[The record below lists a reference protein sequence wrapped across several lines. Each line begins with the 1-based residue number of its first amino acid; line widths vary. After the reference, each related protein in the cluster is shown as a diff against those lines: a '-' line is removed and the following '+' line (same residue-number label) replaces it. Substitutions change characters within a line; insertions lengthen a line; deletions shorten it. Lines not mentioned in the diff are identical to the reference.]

1 MKNSLP
7 FLIAILL
14 TACMTAPVDQVPTL
28 KPLVQIEPKLSAI
41 DVNIDSQWWKQL
53 EDPQLEF
60 LVEEALKNAPDMA
73 LAKLRVEHAQQQAN
87 AERASLG
94 PNIAGNLQINEQRLS
109 KNYIYLPN
117 MPATTSYGLVG
128 ASLNWSLDLWGK
140 QKKVLEAVNQ
150 DIKSKAYDFSFTK
163 LWLSSTIVQAYI
175 DYDIAYQHNKIASE
189 SLAAQSRLS
198 FIAKE
203 RFKAGLVN
211 YDLVNQRQ
219 IALEDAAMAQL
230 RAVQIMKMQQHQL
243 AALVNQGPSWGEALK
258 APHLHYQTRDL
269 PEVIPASLI
278 ARRADLQALLTNI
291 QMSQLRVEAAK
302 LSYLP
307 DINLQSLVGL
317 QAFNLAHLLES
328 NSRQY
333 NLGPVLNLP
342 IFDSGAIASA
352 ISARQIE
359 RNQAIYTYQNA
370 LITSLKDS
378 ADGILA
384 VNTSAQNL
392 IQAKHSEAQ
401 ADSLYE
407 VAQQKRKAGLV
418 DDAIVLDAQLQYLVN
433 KQQSLEAEHQHMHDY
448 VGLLVSLGGPIENE
462 LAH

>member
-1 MKNSLP
+1 
-7 FLIAILL
+7 
-14 TACMTAPVDQVPTL
+14 
-28 KPLVQIEPKLSAI
+28 
-41 DVNIDSQWWKQL
+41 
-53 EDPQLEF
+53 
-60 LVEEALKNAPDMA
+60 
-73 LAKLRVEHAQQQAN
+73 
-87 AERASLG
+87 
-94 PNIAGNLQINEQRLS
+94 
-109 KNYIYLPN
+109 
-117 MPATTSYGLVG
+117 
-128 ASLNWSLDLWGK
+128 
-140 QKKVLEAVNQ
+140 
-150 DIKSKAYDFSFTK
+150 
-163 LWLSSTIVQAYI
+163 
-175 DYDIAYQHNKIASE
+175 
-189 SLAAQSRLS
+189 
-198 FIAKE
+198 
-203 RFKAGLVN
+203 
-211 YDLVNQRQ
+211 
-219 IALEDAAMAQL
+219 
-230 RAVQIMKMQQHQL
+230 
-243 AALVNQGPSWGEALK
+243 
-258 APHLHYQTRDL
+258 
-269 PEVIPASLI
+269 
-278 ARRADLQALLTNI
+278 
-291 QMSQLRVEAAK
+291 MSQLRVDAAK